1 MLNINPAQ
9 AFVVQ
14 IVEPGS
20 KDDTFEVR
28 RSNEIIMYT
37 CSEYIVF
44 DMRRPSERARVPAQ
58 RVAEDMHNR
67 AMERFGAYVSKLIK
81 ENNVNA
87 LRALITNA
95 APNVHTARAQAYLA
109 GKGGENAGHKK
120 IEI

>member
-14 IVEPGS
+14 LVEPGS

-37 CSEYIVF
+37 CSEYVVF

-58 RVAEDMHNR
+58 RLAEDMYNK
-67 AMERFGAYVSKLIK
+67 AMERFGARVTELIK
-81 ENNVNA
+81 NDDVRA
-87 LRALITNA
+87 LRTIIANS

-109 GKGGENAGHKK
+109 GKGGESVGHKK

>member
-37 CSEYIVF
+37 CSEYVVF

-58 RVAEDMHNR
+58 RVAEDMYNR
-67 AMERFGAYVSKLIK
+67 AMERFGAHVSKLIK
-81 ENNVNA
+81 DNNINA
-87 LRALITNA
+87 LRVLITNS

-109 GKGGENAGHKK
+109 GKGGTSVGHKK

>member
-44 DMRRPSERARVPAQ
+44 DMRRPSERVRVPAQ
-58 RVAEDMHNR
+58 RVAEDMYNK
-67 AMERFGAYVSKLIK
+67 AMERFGARVTELMK
-81 ENNVNA
+81 NGDV
-87 LRALITNA
+87 RALKAIIANT
-95 APNVHTARAQAYLA
+95 APNAHTARVQAYLA
-109 GKGGENAGHKK
+109 SKGGESAGHKK

>member
-58 RVAEDMHNR
+58 RVAEEMHNR
-67 AMERFGAYVSKLIK
+67 AMERFGAYVTELIK
-81 ENNVNA
+81 DNNVNA
-87 LRALITNA
+87 LRALIANA
-95 APNVHTARAQAYLA
+95 APNAHTARARAYLA
-109 GKGGENAGHKK
+109 GKGGTSVGHKK